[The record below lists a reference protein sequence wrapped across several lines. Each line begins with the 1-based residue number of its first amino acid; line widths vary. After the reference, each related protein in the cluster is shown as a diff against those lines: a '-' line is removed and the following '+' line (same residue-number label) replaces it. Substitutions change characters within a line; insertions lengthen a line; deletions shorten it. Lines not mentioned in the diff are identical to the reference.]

1 MTFEEY
7 NKEMDRFM
15 NFLEGADMGDSFS
28 QEMLNDM
35 YAMQNEYMN
44 EVLKEAKLRENESE
58 AWSKVCE
65 VLEGIITE
73 STSGNIIVYVG
84 TEELLEEVEGILWS
98 EYGDYLLDTDATED
112 RDGLNISCYFGGYYT
127 PYWDDFVDQWGW
139 GDYW

>member
-7 NKEMDRFM
+7 NKEMDKFT

-65 VLEGIITE
+65 ILEDVIAN
-73 STSGNIIVYVG
+73 STSGNTIAYIG
-84 TEELLEEVEGILWS
+84 TEKLLEEVEELLWN
-98 EYGDYLLDTDATED
+98 EYGDYLLDMDC
-112 RDGLNISCYFGGYYT
+112 I
-127 PYWDDFVDQWGW
+127 
-139 GDYW
+139 